1 MQEDA
6 LYPIMLRL
14 AGRRCA
20 VIGGGK
26 VAERKVAALMEAGA
40 DRIDVIAEQVTDTL
54 AELGHSSLVRIAQR
68 PYEPADIQQAW
79 LVIAA
84 TSDPVLNARIVSEAD
99 ALGIW
104 ANSAS
109 EGGEGSFVTPAVVRR
124 GDLVIGVTTSGAS
137 PSLAARLKLELEQQY
152 GDEYGARLQSLRL
165 VRDRLL
171 SSDYVIRSETDQLAA
186 KQHLLR
192 AAAADETGWQEL
204 ARVREDLTSTDI
216 DIAKATDG
224 WIDQLSKQ
232 LLLGGE
238 ACV

>member
-1 MQEDA
+1 MQEGA

-14 AGRRCA
+14 AGKRCA

-26 VAERKVAALMEAGA
+26 VAERKVVALLEAGA
-40 DRIDVIAEQVTDTL
+40 DHVDVIAEQVTDTL
-54 AELGHSSLVRIAQR
+54 DERGHLGHIRIARR
-68 PYEPADIQQAW
+68 PYASDDIRSAS

-137 PSLAARLKLELEQQY
+137 PSLAAKMKVELEQQY
-152 GDEYGARLQSLRL
+152 GNEFAERLQALRL
-165 VRDRLL
+165 LRDRLL
-171 SSDYVIRSETDQLAA
+171 DSDYVIGSESNQATA

-192 AAAADETGWQEL
+192 AAAADEAGWQEL
-204 ARVREDLTSTDI
+204 VRVRDDVTCTDLDVL
-216 DIAKATDG
+216 KA
-224 WIDQLSKQ
+224 IDQWINR
-232 LLLGGE
+232 LGKPDK
-238 ACV
+238 